1 MTSLLNAA
9 YYDSTK
15 HKMSDFSDIVERVFV
30 KDIYI
35 IFNTFLFGY
44 SHVYV
49 ARTLNRTSTDL

>member
-9 YYDSTK
+9 YYDGTK
-15 HKMSDFSDIVERVFV
+15 HKMTDFSNIVERVFV

-35 IFNTFLFGY
+35 IFIRFLYGY